1 MRNWKVSLTPKYT
14 LPTSPGRNAR
24 GPALPVAPSTLQQR
38 CPLVRPLLQRSRA
51 TAEFLDSPFILTTA
65 FSFLG
70 CRGAP
75 GRWRGVVRPHVTFQS
90 SSPTHDHCP
99 SETLPSLPVLWLP
112 WPLPSGHSPFHLTHS
127 ALLYLLTSLLS
138 DFPTGMSTSWVQE
151 QGLFF
156 VGVSILSTNCILSTK
171 NNAWTI
177 VGSQ

>member
-112 WPLPSGHSPFHLTHS
+112 WPLPSGHSPFPSNTLCTP
-127 ALLYLLTSLLS
+127 LLTYFFIVW
-138 DFPTGMSTSWVQE
+138 FPHWNVNLMSTRT
-151 QGLFF
+151 GTFF
-156 VGVSILSTNCILSTK
+156 CGGVYF
-171 NNAWTI
+171 
-177 VGSQ
+177 VY